1 MRSNFVKGSG
11 RHKKSFSPKQ
21 NGNYKPSYFRS
32 IQKNKPKVPMRQKQ
46 DVVNTDVCHDESY
59 PEVLLSDRRC
69 YDNALR
75 VQIGNVRAV
84 TLVDSGES
92 LVFHMIYS
100 PKFSPIDFNTCLV
113 ISVKSMELETLFKKF
128 LPKYGFNFELLQ
140 TNFSTAFIPS
150 TINIH

>member
-1 MRSNFVKGSG
+1 MPVLMRSNFVKGSG

-84 TLVDSGES
+84 TLVDSGVTVS
-92 LVFHMIYS
+92 
-100 PKFSPIDFNTCLV
+100 C
-113 ISVKSMELETLFKKF
+113 ISHDLLSKIQPNRLQY
-128 LPKYGFNFELLQ
+128 LPGDISKVYGVGNIVQEI
-140 TNFSTAFIPS
+140 STKVRF
-150 TINIH
+150 